1 MMASTSKSNTP
12 SAASSKSLNLT
23 SLPKPLLL
31 EVMSLLDAPSLKH
44 LRLTSKLLKFI
55 SDELITCIK
64 YGIAPDDCSPV
75 QLECGAERW
84 PSIKTIKLSFPSW
97 PYGHR
102 QANPE
107 EVTSALE
114 CLVRTKWTA
123 VEEINFPKVNPFT
136 FDRAPI
142 SISAAQ
148 ALAACTVS
156 WGRLRKL
163 KMQAI
168 LCAQGLD
175 VLATHG
181 YFPLLE
187 DLDLSCYDFK
197 ENRTLAGA
205 ALAKFASRAPNLW
218 KLKLCHCRLGE
229 YLLPLFET
237 ELPNL
242 EIINLGDC
250 GIANHVLSKL
260 NPQKWPGLSTLVL
273 EDNPFRGSGLKR
285 LLKENWNA
293 LKHLDVSLTYVGNK
307 GIECLIAATSA
318 GRLPSLTSLGV
329 RGVLGTSF
337 EAFAFASWPNL
348 EQLVI
353 GGWDFDKD
361 EIINLNAGIQAD
373 RFPAL
378 KSLTLRGCF
387 MFNGVDFGSVFFSTV
402 WSHIEELT
410 LDQCRLAPRLFAYL
424 TAVAGNSFPKLQVL
438 TFRRPVFVSAAS
450 DDPFIWDQTTEMF
463 LHAPLPSLMRV
474 EFHCIYYTNFLEE
487 LSGWKV
493 TKIDGG
499 NITVV
504 ERI

>member
-1 MMASTSKSNTP
+1 MSDSPT
-12 SAASSKSLNLT
+12 LT
-23 SLPKPLLL
+23 SLLKPLLL

-64 YGIAPDDCSPV
+64 YGIALDDCSPV

-84 PSIKTIKLSFPSW
+84 PSIKTIKLSFPKH
-97 PYGHR
+97 PYRHG

-273 EDNPFRGSGLKR
+273 ENNPVSAEGLNR

-293 LKHLDVSLTYVGNK
+293 LKHLDVSGTPVVYA
-307 GIECLIAATSA
+307 GIECLIAASLA

-329 RGVLGTSF
+329 GGVSGISF

-353 GGWDFDKD
+353 GGGHFDKD
-361 EIINLNAGIQAD
+361 EIVNFISSIQAG
-373 RFPAL
+373 RFPSL
-378 KSLTLRGCF
+378 KSLALTYWKK
-387 MFNGVDFGSVFFSTV
+387 DFINFIRSMSLSTT
-402 WSHIEELT
+402 WNDIEEMT
-410 LDQCRLAPRLFAYL
+410 LDACIRGSEDFAGLA
-424 TAVAGNSFPKLQVL
+424 AVARNSFPKLRFL
-438 TFRRPVFVSAAS
+438 TFRNANKLYYYE
-450 DDPFIWDQTTEMF
+450 DPIDPYIRHQAVKTL
-463 LHAPLPSLMRV
+463 LHPPWPSLMRV
-474 EFHCIYYTNFLEE
+474 EFKYYEHMPE
-487 LSGWKV
+487 ALSGWKV
-493 TKIDGG
+493 TKSDCG
-499 NITVV
+499 NRTVM